1 MQRKL
6 TQHTMHVA
14 VRRLLLDAFKP
25 RESSIIELSKAI
37 CSTEGAEEVD
47 IIVSEV
53 DSKTETIKVTVT
65 SSPRYRRGL
74 PASTITFWNLR
85 RREFPTV
92 RRYCVSVP
100 ISVRLYMIPSRELS
114 CISRP

>member
-1 MQRKL
+1 
-6 TQHTMHVA
+6 MHVA

-53 DSKTETIKVTVT
+53 DSKTETIKVIVT
-65 SSPRYRRGL
+65 GPRIEYDVV
-74 PASTITFWNLR
+74 SKVM
-85 RREFPTV
+85 E
-92 RRYCVSVP
+92 RYGISIKGVDE
-100 ISVRLYMIPSRELS
+100 ISVTKI
-114 CISRP
+114 